1 MPDSGFDDASH
12 YTEATDDKDQ
22 HTEDAETYE
31 AVVQQEDIQAMK
43 RVIKA
48 LQSQEPAS
56 EESRKDRKKKREG
69 PPEADQGGQNPGESH
84 PRHRAHLALLCLNH
98 LSPSLKMAIYFWI
111 LKTYLLSQKHL
122 LNLMMKTMSFLLENL
137 NDALDIDDCKPGV

>member
-56 EESRKDRKKKREG
+56 EESRKDRKKKRRRSTRSRSRRAKSRRKSPTTQSSPG
-69 PPEADQGGQNPGESH
+69 PAVPE
-84 PRHRAHLALLCLNH
+84 
-98 LSPSLKMAIYFWI
+98 SPEPI
-111 LKTYLLSQKHL
+111 LEDGYLLLDPEDVPAFSEAPAEL
-122 LNLMMKTMSFLLENL
+122 YDEDDEFLAGELER
-137 NDALDIDDCKPGV
+137 CFGH

>member
-1 MPDSGFDDASH
+1 
-12 YTEATDDKDQ
+12 
-22 HTEDAETYE
+22 
-31 AVVQQEDIQAMK
+31 MK

-56 EESRKDRKKKREG
+56 EESRKDRKKKGEG

-111 LKTYLLSQKHL
+111 LKTYLLSQKHQ